1 MTALLRARFALFCYR
16 FLVGNAFMRPCCETL
31 SGIHRKIHE
40 AKKAAINTARRAA

>member
-1 MTALLRARFALFCYR
+1 MTALARCYLALWCYR

-40 AKKAAINTARRAA
+40 AKKASTGTARRAA